1 MYWGNPD
8 ASVSFCED
16 KYNVLPYVAE
26 YYNTMSAISY
36 LIVGLILSNFK
47 KLKKISNSILFL
59 GVGTMLLHGTLRKY
73 GQWVDECGMLSFSY
87 DVIVEYRRR
96 KNKTTNFLYFIC
108 LIGSYFILVKF
119 HFFVLLFLGLQVYIF
134 VLSNKTYKN
143 FREKVLIQ
151 AYGVVFVI
159 SMVFWFLDQF
169 YCSYTKTYQLH
180 ALWHVGTS
188 LSILL
193 GCLTLI

>member
-1 MYWGNPD
+1 MYWGSPD

-36 LIVGLILSNFK
+36 LIVGLILKNFK
-47 KLKKISNSILFL
+47 KLNKISNSILFL

-73 GQWVDECGMLSFSY
+73 GQWIDECGMLSFSY

-151 AYGVVFVI
+151 AYSVVFAI
-159 SMVFWFLDQF
+159 SMVLWFLDQF
-169 YCSYTKTYQLH
+169 YCSYTKNYQLH

>member
-36 LIVGLILSNFK
+36 LIVGLILRNFE

-87 DVIVEYRRR
+87 DVIVELRRR
-96 KNKTTNFLYFIC
+96 KNKTTNYF
-108 LIGSYFILVKF
+108 
-119 HFFVLLFLGLQVYIF
+119 
-134 VLSNKTYKN
+134 T
-143 FREKVLIQ
+143 
-151 AYGVVFVI
+151 
-159 SMVFWFLDQF
+159 
-169 YCSYTKTYQLH
+169 
-180 ALWHVGTS
+180 
-188 LSILL
+188 
-193 GCLTLI
+193 

>member
-36 LIVGLILSNFK
+36 LIVGLILKNFT

-87 DVIVEYRRR
+87 DVIVELRRR
-96 KNKTTNFLYFIC
+96 RNKTTNYLYFIA
-108 LIGSYFILVKF
+108 LIGRLFCASKIS
-119 HFFVLLFLGLQVYIF
+119 FFRI
-134 VLSNKTYKN
+134 
-143 FREKVLIQ
+143 I
-151 AYGVVFVI
+151 VFG
-159 SMVFWFLDQF
+159 S
-169 YCSYTKTYQLH
+169 SALH
-180 ALWHVGTS
+180 LH
-188 LSILL
+188 I
-193 GCLTLI
+193 IK